1 MWMALSAMFKKKKK
15 RKENLLLRTMG
26 NLWRF
31 SEECAEIR
39 SVFLNKHFDSVVKS
53 GMERVPMGSKETRKG
68 AIFGV

>member
-1 MWMALSAMFKKKKK
+1 MDGLVSHVKKKKE
-15 RKENLLLRTMG
+15 RKFTLEDNGKPVEVFR
-26 NLWRF
+26 
-31 SEECAEIR
+31 ECAEIR

>member
-1 MWMALSAMFKKKKK
+1 
-15 RKENLLLRTMG
+15 MG
-26 NLWRF
+26 NPWRF

-39 SVFLNKHFDSVVKS
+39 SVFLNKHFDSVAKS